1 MFRKHTNL
9 VGQRICAERKRS
21 GLSQE
26 ALAAQLYVTRQ
37 TISNWE
43 VGKTMPDL
51 ESLKLL
57 ALALSVPIERLIYG
71 EPLGF
76 PVPWYQRIPWE
87 LWCLWLGVV
96 VWAVGLLS
104 GIWAGSGAV
113 QTPDGG
119 VGWGFQWKSALSIWY
134 PALIRG
140 VVLLSLSRILSVG
153 KQQEP

>member
-76 PVPWYQRIPWE
+76 PVPWYQRIPVGTLVPLAGCCCVGCWAALRHLGRQRGRSDSGWRRRLGFPVEERSFHLVSGSDPGCGFAVIIQDFKRWE
-87 LWCLWLGVV
+87 
-96 VWAVGLLS
+96 
-104 GIWAGSGAV
+104 
-113 QTPDGG
+113 T
-119 VGWGFQWKSALSIWY
+119 
-134 PALIRG
+134 
-140 VVLLSLSRILSVG
+140 
-153 KQQEP
+153 QEP

>member
-51 ESLKLL
+51 ESK
-57 ALALSVPIERLIYG
+57 
-71 EPLGF
+71 
-76 PVPWYQRIPWE
+76 
-87 LWCLWLGVV
+87 
-96 VWAVGLLS
+96 S
-104 GIWAGSGAV
+104 GIG
-113 QTPDGG
+113 
-119 VGWGFQWKSALSIWY
+119 
-134 PALIRG
+134 
-140 VVLLSLSRILSVG
+140 
-153 KQQEP
+153 

>member
-76 PVPWYQRIPWE
+76 PVPWYQRIP
-87 LWCLWLGVV
+87 
-96 VWAVGLLS
+96 S
-104 GIWAGSGAV
+104 GNSGAV
-113 QTPDGG
+113 
-119 VGWGFQWKSALSIWY
+119 GW
-134 PALIRG
+134 
-140 VVLLSLSRILSVG
+140 VLLCGLLGCSPAFGPAAGPFRLRMAASAGVSSGRALFPSGIRL
-153 KQQEP
+153 

>member
-71 EPLGF
+71 GAAG
-76 PVPWYQRIPWE
+76 IPCSLVSEDSVE
-87 LWCLWLGVV
+87 LWCRWLGVV

-134 PALIRG
+134 PL
-140 VVLLSLSRILSVG
+140 
-153 KQQEP
+153 

>member
-87 LWCLWLGVV
+87 LWCRWLGVV
-96 VWAVGLLS
+96 VWAVG
-104 GIWAGSGAV
+104 WGSEL
-113 QTPDGG
+113 
-119 VGWGFQWKSALSIWY
+119 FFFFF
-134 PALIRG
+134 
-140 VVLLSLSRILSVG
+140 
-153 KQQEP
+153 

>member
-71 EPLGF
+71 SRWDSLFPGIRGF
-76 PVPWYQRIPWE
+76 R
-87 LWCLWLGVV
+87 GN
-96 VWAVGLLS
+96 
-104 GIWAGSGAV
+104 SGAV
-113 QTPDGG
+113 
-119 VGWGFQWKSALSIWY
+119 GW
-134 PALIRG
+134 
-140 VVLLSLSRILSVG
+140 VLLCGLLGCSPAFGPAAGPFRLRMAASAGVSSGRALFPSGIRL
-153 KQQEP
+153 